1 MFFAYSSSTVL
12 KGDVHTAP
20 GVLPIIIPE
29 LQNKSIV
36 SVVLGDYSFGALTSS
51 GRLLTWGRY
60 CKGALG
66 LGDPGNL
73 PVGSP
78 GGFAN
83 REDQLQAQKYGYGTP
98 PDVGV
103 PSEVR
108 FDHDSTGREKTKQCC
123 LVAAAGGW
131 QMGALVIDLEEDEV
145 PPKQPERHPERPEE
159 RPTWFSRRWLR
170 LRNRG

>member
-1 MFFAYSSSTVL
+1 ML
-12 KGDVHTAP
+12 KGDVYTAP
-20 GVLPIIIPE
+20 GVFPIIIPE
-29 LQNKSIV
+29 LQNKSII
-36 SVVLGDYSFGALTSS
+36 SVVLGDYFFGSLTSS
-51 GRLLTWGRY
+51 GRLLTWGGY
-60 CKGALG
+60 CRGALG
-66 LGDPGNL
+66 LGDPGDL

-83 REDQLQAQKYGYGTP
+83 REDQVQAQRYGYGSP

-108 FDHDSTGREKTKQCC
+108 FDHELTRGGKTKQYC
-123 LVAAAGGW
+123 LAAAAGGW

-145 PPKQPERHPERPEE
+145 PPKHLEQRLERLEE
-159 RPTWFSRRWLR
+159 RQTWFARGWSR